1 MPPLETRAGPGLGQP
16 LPAPGTAGAS
26 GGFLGAP
33 ERFPLRTRSGRRG
46 LRAGHAGSCALR
58 PGRARALCTK
68 RGGGNTATGP
78 ELVITRGEGRGG
90 GGYLPVA
97 LVVYGDEIHEEHVV
111 SHGVHAEY
119 LHLEGGE
126 HAPATERR
134 KLSSGPREA
143 PRGRPGVQEPRG
155 APGPSPQTAPRA
167 PRVPLAFGVGAAVSP
182 GGISRNKPAPV
193 ASNTLKSSGAKE
205 NHHLHFTTGGHNN
218 FLPLFHHV
226 FK

>member
-1 MPPLETRAGPGLGQP
+1 
-16 LPAPGTAGAS
+16 
-26 GGFLGAP
+26 
-33 ERFPLRTRSGRRG
+33 
-46 LRAGHAGSCALR
+46 
-58 PGRARALCTK
+58 
-68 RGGGNTATGP
+68 
-78 ELVITRGEGRGG
+78 
-90 GGYLPVA
+90 LPVA